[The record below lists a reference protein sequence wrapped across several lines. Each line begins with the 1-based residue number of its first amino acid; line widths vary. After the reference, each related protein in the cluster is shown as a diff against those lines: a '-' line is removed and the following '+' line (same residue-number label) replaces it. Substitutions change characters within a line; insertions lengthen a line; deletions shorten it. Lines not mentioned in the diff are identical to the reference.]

1 MFAPV
6 DAPLRG
12 LLVDFGGVLTSDVFV
27 SFAQF
32 CTAHGLPAQTVR
44 DLFRAD
50 PAARQLLV
58 DLETGVLGT
67 RAFEKEFAA
76 LLGVEPDDLV
86 ARLMAGTSHD
96 TAMLDAVRAAR
107 AAGLRTGLISNS
119 WGNERYDR
127 ALLAELFDG
136 VVISGEVGLR
146 KPAEEIYRLGAE
158 AVGLAPA
165 ACAYVDDLGGNLKP
179 ARALGMTTFLHRSAE
194 ETVPALE
201 RALGVSL
208 SR

>member
-1 MFAPV
+1 V
-6 DAPLRG
+6 NAPLRG
-12 LLVDFGGVLTSDVFV
+12 LLVDFGGVLTTDVFA
-27 SFAQF
+27 SFAAF

-44 DLFRAD
+44 DLFRTD
-50 PAARQLLV
+50 PAARRLLAE
-58 DLETGVLGT
+58 LETGALET
-67 RAFEKEFAA
+67 AAFEKRFAA
-76 LLGVEPDDLV
+76 LLGVDSDDLV
-86 ARLMAGTSHD
+86 ARLMAGTRPD

-146 KPAEEIYRLGAE
+146 KPAEGIYRLGAE
-158 AVGLAPA
+158 AVGLDPA
-165 ACAYVDDLGGNLKP
+165 RCAYVDDLGGNLKP

>member
-1 MFAPV
+1 VSAS
-6 DAPLRG
+6 LRG
-12 LLVDFGGVLTSDVFV
+12 LLVDYGGVLTTDVFA
-27 SFAQF
+27 SFGAF
-32 CTAHGLPAQTVR
+32 CTAHGLPEHTVR
-44 DLFRAD
+44 DLFRGD
-50 PAARQLLV
+50 PAARRLLA
-58 DLETGVLGT
+58 DLETGLLST
-67 RAFEKEFAA
+67 PAFEKEFAA
-76 LLGVEPDDLV
+76 VLGVDAEGLV
-86 ARLMAGTSHD
+86 ARLMAGAVPD

-107 AAGLRTGLISNS
+107 SAGLRTGLISNS

-158 AVGLAPA
+158 AVGLEPA

-179 ARALGMTTFLHRSAE
+179 ARALGMTTFLHRSAA
-194 ETVPALE
+194 ETIPALE
-201 RALGVSL
+201 RAFGVAL